1 MRALVEQLGY
11 APRACVW
18 ELTLACNLRCKHC
31 GSIAGSRREDEMSL
45 EENLRLAD
53 QLAALGCKRVT
64 LSGGEPTMNPDWD
77 RIGARLVSH
86 GVKVNLISNGWT
98 WKAAHVA
105 RAKDAG
111 FSAAAFSLDGF
122 EKEHD
127 EFRQAG
133 SYERVL
139 SAIASCVAGGL
150 PVSIN
155 TTVNKLNQGIL
166 RELAAFIREK
176 GAFSW
181 QVQLATPSGNM
192 GLHRD
197 LVIDPTDLLWIVP
210 QLAELC
216 RANTPAFF
224 VAPADDIGYY
234 GKPEADLRYGNGE
247 LPFWVGCHA
256 GCQVI
261 GIESNGNIKGCL
273 SLPSSMHGEA
283 KFVEGNVRDKP
294 LAEIWGNP
302 QAFAFNREFSEENL
316 TGFCRVCR
324 YRQFCRGGC
333 TWTVHCEKQA
343 GGAGNPFCFYHQ
355 AVKNGRFE
363 ALAEAPTPAEL
374 AFFDVAPPATPVGEE
389 PEDVATLVSRAR
401 RSLQGCRFEEGK
413 AILLG
418 VLARS
423 PGELPALDLLG
434 FASFM
439 LKEHEAGEGYCR
451 RALAVKSDHAYA
463 HSGLGLHLSRQG
475 KWEAAKQSIETAIAL
490 APTWAEPYR
499 DFAIL
504 LAEAG
509 RSEDARAYATR
520 GKQAVPAV
528 GADFDRILA
537 SLAPK

>member
-1 MRALVEQLGY
+1 
-11 APRACVW
+11 
-18 ELTLACNLRCKHC
+18 
-31 GSIAGSRREDEMSL
+31 
-45 EENLRLAD
+45 
-53 QLAALGCKRVT
+53 
-64 LSGGEPTMNPDWD
+64 MNPDWD
-77 RIGARLVSH
+77 RIGAQLVSH

-105 RAKDAG
+105 RAKEAG

-127 EFRQAG
+127 DFRQAG
-133 SYERVL
+133 SFERVL
-139 SAIASCVAGGL
+139 SAIQSCVEGGL

-166 RELAAFIREK
+166 RELAVFIREK

-197 LVIDPTDLLWIVP
+197 LVIDPVDLLWIVP

-216 RANTPAFF
+216 QSNSPKFF

-234 GKPEADLRYGNGE
+234 GKPEPDLRYGNGE

-283 KFVEGNVRDKP
+283 KFMEGNVREKP
-294 LAEIWGNP
+294 LAEIWGGP
-302 QAFAFNREFSEENL
+302 RAFAFNREFSEEQL

-333 TWTVHCEKQA
+333 TWTVHCEKLA
-343 GGAGNPFCFYHQ
+343 GGVGNPFCFYHQ

-363 ALAEAPTPAEL
+363 VLTEAPTPEEL
-374 AFFDVAPPATPVGEE
+374 AFFGVAPPTAPVGVEGDD
-389 PEDVATLVSRAR
+389 PATLVSRAR

-413 AILLG
+413 GILLG
-418 VLARS
+418 VLAQA
-423 PGELPALDLLG
+423 PADLAALDLLG

-439 LKEHEAGEGYCR
+439 LKEHEAGEAYCR
-451 RALAVKSDHAYA
+451 RALTVKSDHAYA

-475 KWEAAKQSIETAIAL
+475 KWGEATQAIETAIAL
-490 APTWAEPYR
+490 TPEWAEPYR

-509 RSEDARAYATR
+509 RSDEARLYATR
-520 GKQAVPAV
+520 GKLAVPALAV
-528 GADFDRILA
+528 DFDRILA
-537 SLAPK
+537 SLSAK